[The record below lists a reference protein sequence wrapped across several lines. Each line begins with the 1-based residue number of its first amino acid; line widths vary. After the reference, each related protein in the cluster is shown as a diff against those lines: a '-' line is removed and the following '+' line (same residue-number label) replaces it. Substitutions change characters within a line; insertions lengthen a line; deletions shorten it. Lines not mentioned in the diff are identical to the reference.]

1 MNLVASTTQFTAWL
15 VRRRLLGVAILALAA
30 MLTIVLVATGPKADP
45 RPREERAWPVS
56 IQIAEPD
63 NKAPVFVAYGKI
75 ESRQVAILKTSVGA
89 PVANVLAPEGSWVEK
104 DELLV
109 TLERRELE
117 LALRRA
123 ESEYK
128 RRVAVLTSVT
138 NDYGSARNLTTHHQE
153 LKDIAVSK
161 LERHKEL
168 YSTRMI
174 SDAILDEV
182 RREASERAIT
192 LEQHLSRLANFPSL
206 VEQHEAMVAEAR
218 AERETVQIELA
229 QTEIRAPFAGRVIE
243 TLVSP
248 GDRILPGV
256 PLVKVADY
264 ENLEVRTPVSARI
277 GAVLRDRLESGSQII
292 ATGVLDDRAINF
304 TLVRVSGDV
313 KPGQSG
319 LDAFFKPQA
328 DAMLDIGRVLNL
340 SVQLPE
346 EADVVAVPIQS
357 IYENTRVYKVE
368 HDRLVGISI
377 EQVGDHIDGSGQ
389 YRILVRS
396 GELLAGD
403 RIVTTQLPR
412 AITGLL
418 VDPLDPGE
426 FDEALGRL

>member
-1 MNLVASTTQFTAWL
+1 
-15 VRRRLLGVAILALAA
+15 
-30 MLTIVLVATGPKADP
+30 
-45 RPREERAWPVS
+45 
-56 IQIAEPD
+56 
-63 NKAPVFVAYGKI
+63 
-75 ESRQVAILKTSVGA
+75 VGA